1 MGKQTLYATLPDGR
15 VVMRTTDRDYKFLV
29 CVRWVMDDPLVWTA
43 FRWSSTEKL
52 AHQGVLEAH
61 RHGAAA
67 EVKIVPV
74 TVGPPKQRKKRA
86 PQTLGLGK

>member
-15 VVMRTTDRDYKFLV
+15 VVTRTTDRDYKFLV
-29 CVRWVMDDPLVWTA
+29 CVTWLGENVWGA

-52 AHQGVLEAH
+52 ANQGVREAT
-61 RHGAAA
+61 RFGRAT